1 MKSSH
6 HAEASAPTN
15 YAPSV
20 PMSVYRELAAE
31 LRANKAVID
40 SLNSRNQQLL
50 QQNQF
55 LKQEIHNVVQAT
67 LTLGQAAGVA
77 RQAAQG
83 GAQGFPSAIAPDT
96 LARLV
101 KSETRAQA
109 VGQTQDAEVSYEP
122 SANQVPHQGPN
133 HIASQK
139 VAGQR
144 SQQVAA
150 SQPIAQSPIA
160 QSPIAQPVVPRPP
173 QSASPAPVTPQPRV
187 PRPITPKPAS
197 KKSTPVSQ
205 RSAASK
211 QASQKPRQQAAKPVH
226 PSTYRP
232 TETVPGKGT
241 MVQGALSKPKGK
253 LFTEQTGEYRSSV
266 LDSQDG
272 KEIGGIWL
280 ALSIILIIVT
290 AFGAGFLIMK
300 PLLNDR

>member
-160 QSPIAQPVVPRPP
+160 QPVVPRPP

>member
-101 KSETRAQA
+101 KAETRAQA

-160 QSPIAQPVVPRPP
+160 QPVVPRPP
-173 QSASPAPVTPQPRV
+173 QSASPAPVMPQTRV
-187 PRPITPKPAS
+187 PRPIAPKPAS